1 MTTSSNK
8 KPSPPWRRAWLVIA
22 VAVVVLGGAIWG
34 IASLLGNDIPRL
46 NDNAVVL
53 TKFVRSGRFD
63 ALPFEQR
70 RQFYKVLDDRDSELD
85 EAYQSKRLT
94 ESEFRA
100 GLEAAW
106 LGKHINRV
114 EKYFSLP
121 PGQGRT
127 AYINKLLDKKERKKS
142 KSNSGGDDID
152 ADETAAELRVESWP
166 AVARTQWEQ
175 FHDAYRQQKK
185 AREIPKQPQTK
196 PAVSTR

>member
-1 MTTSSNK
+1 MTTTSSK
-8 KPSPPWRRAWLVIA
+8 KASPVRRRPWLLIA
-22 VAVVVLGGAIWG
+22 LAVVVLGGAIWG
-34 IASLLGNDIPRL
+34 IASLLGNDLPRL

-53 TKFVRSGRFD
+53 TKFIRSGRFD

-70 RQFYKVLDDRDSELD
+70 RQFYKVLDDRDAELD
-85 EAYQSKRLT
+85 EAYQSKRLS

-127 AYINKLLDKKERKKS
+127 AYINKLLDKKERKKA
-142 KSNSGGDDID
+142 KSTSGGADID

-166 AVARTQWEQ
+166 SAARSQWDQ

-185 AREIPKQPQTK
+185 TRESAKQPQTK
-196 PAVSTR
+196 PVASTG